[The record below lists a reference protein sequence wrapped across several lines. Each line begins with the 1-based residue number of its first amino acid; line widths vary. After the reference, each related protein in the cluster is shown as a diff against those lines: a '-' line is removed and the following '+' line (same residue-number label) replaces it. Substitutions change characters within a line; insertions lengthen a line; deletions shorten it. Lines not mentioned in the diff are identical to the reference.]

1 MAVRERM
8 IDVVDPARGAVL
20 GRVEE
25 AGDDG
30 AAEAAQAAATAWRA
44 WARTPPAGRGAALR
58 AAADAL
64 RLRAHEVARLQSREN
79 GRPLAESLGGVLAGA
94 GTLDEFAAMATMPR
108 GHTLAGAWEAT
119 DFAAPEPRGVAAAL
133 VPWNDPVAI
142 ACGPIG
148 ACLAAGNA
156 IVVKPSEKTPLS
168 TMLLADVLGAHLP
181 DDVLRVVTGGPETG
195 RALIEQPDVR
205 LVLHTGSVATGR
217 EVAATCGRRLVK
229 AVLELGG
236 KDPLIVD
243 GDVDPAW
250 AAGQAA
256 TGAFANAGQV
266 CTSVERIYVHRR
278 VADAFLAAL
287 ADRAE
292 ALRPGDPL
300 APSTTLGPLIDAA
313 QRDVVEAH
321 VGEALGTGAEAVTGG
336 GRIEGAGFFHQPTV
350 LTGVDDGMRVM
361 REETFGPVAA
371 VRPVA
376 SFDEALALANAGD
389 YGLAATV
396 LTRSQANA
404 QRAWR
409 ELEVGTVKINAVW
422 GGAPGGSAEPRR
434 GSGLGLGY
442 GPGLLREA
450 GAQKVVHMEPA
461 P

>member
-1 MAVRERM
+1 TVQERA
-8 IDVVDPARGAVL
+8 INVIDPAHGTVL
-20 GRVEE
+20 GLVDE
-25 AGDDG
+25 AGEDG
-30 AAEAAQAAATAWRA
+30 AAAAAEAAAAAQRG
-44 WARTPPAGRGAALR
+44 WARTAPAERGEALR
-58 AAADAL
+58 AAAAAL
-64 RLRAHEVARLQSREN
+64 RARARDVAALQSREN
-79 GRPLAESLGGVLAGA
+79 GRPLAESLGGVMAGA
-94 GTLDEFAAMATMPR
+94 GTLEEYGAMAAMPR
-108 GHTLAGAWEAT
+108 GRTLAGAWDAT

-168 TMLLADVLGAHLP
+168 TMLLADVLAPHLP
-181 DDVLRVVTGGPETG
+181 PDVLRVITGGPETG
-195 RALIEQPDVR
+195 RALIGRREVQV
-205 LVLHTGSVATGR
+205 VLHTGSVATGR
-217 EVAATCGRRLVK
+217 AVAAECGRRLVK

-243 GDVDPAW
+243 EDVDPEW

-256 TGAFANAGQV
+256 SGAFANAGQV
-266 CTSVERIYVHRR
+266 CTSVERIYVHRA
-278 VADAFLAAL
+278 VAPAFIDALAA
-287 ADRAE
+287 RAG

-300 APSTTLGPLIDAA
+300 EPSTTLGPLIDAG
-313 QRDVVEAH
+313 QRDVVEDHLA
-321 VGEALGTGAEAVTGG
+321 EAIGRGAEAVAGG
-336 GRIEGAGFFHQPTV
+336 ARLDGEGFFHQPTV

-371 VRPVA
+371 VRTVD
-376 SFDEALALANAGD
+376 SFGEALRLADEGD

-409 ELEVGTVKINAVW
+409 ELQVGTVKINAVW

-434 GSGLGLGY
+434 GSGMGLGY
-442 GPGLLREA
+442 GPGLLREVS
-450 GAQKVVHMEPA
+450 AQKVVHMEPA